1 MRETSMYI
9 PNHFREDDR
18 DKLLDFMRENSFA
31 ILVTHPLTLRQ
42 VPDPQGSGA
51 GAPFATHLPL
61 VIDADEDKVVIKGH
75 LAKANPQW
83 QQFAMRED
91 SLTQPHSS
99 SLRSED
105 APPTGEG
112 SAPEALVIFHGP
124 HAYISP
130 ANYES
135 RQSVPTWNYIAVH
148 AYGVPRIVDT
158 KEAMLDAMI
167 AQYEP
172 AHLQQWHEQ
181 SEKYKAGMLAGIV
194 AFEIDVTRLE
204 GKYKLSQNR
213 PEADRRRVAESLG
226 QSSDSTI
233 SGIAAHMH

>member
-1 MRETSMYI
+1 MYI

-18 DKLLDFMRENSFA
+18 DKLLAFMRENSFA
-31 ILVTHPLTLRQ
+31 ILVTQH
-42 VPDPQGSGA
+42 A

-61 VIDADEDKVVIKGH
+61 VIEADEDKVVIKGH

-83 QQFAMRED
+83 QQFAMCDD
-91 SLTQPHSS
+91 SLAQP
-99 SLRSED
+99 L
-105 APPTGEG
+105 PKGEG
-112 SAPEALVIFHGP
+112 SETPLHLSLSKDGEGNVAAEALVIFHGP

-194 AFEIDVTRLE
+194 AFEMTVTRLE

-213 PEADRRRVAESLG
+213 PESDRRHVAESLG
-226 QSSDSTI
+226 QSNDTTI

>member
-1 MRETSMYI
+1 MYI

-31 ILVTHPLTLRQ
+31 ILVTLY
-42 VPDPQGSGA
+42 A

-61 VIDADEDKVVIKGH
+61 VIEADESKMVLKGH
-75 LAKANPQW
+75 VAKANPQW
-83 QQFAMRED
+83 QGFAVSECE
-91 SLTQPHSS
+91 LTP
-99 SLRSED
+99 
-105 APPTGEG
+105 PPTPPQRGGGPETPLPKGEG
-112 SAPEALVIFHGP
+112 LGVGNTAESEALVIFHGP

-130 ANYES
+130 AHYES

-148 AYGVPRIVDT
+148 AHGVPRIVES

-172 AHLQQWHEQ
+172 AHLEQWHGQ

-204 GKYKLSQNR
+204 GKTKLSQNR
-213 PEADRRRVAESLG
+213 PEEDRRRIIESLS
-226 QSSDSTI
+226 QSSDPTI
-233 SGIAAHMH
+233 SSIAAHMR

>member
-1 MRETSMYI
+1 MYI

-18 DKLLDFMRENSFA
+18 DKLLAFMRANSFA
-31 ILVTHPLTLRQ
+31 ILVTHPSTLRQ
-42 VPDPQGSGA
+42 VPDPQSSFLGQRNEDLGTQGSGS

-61 VIDADEDKVVIKGH
+61 VVEADESKVMLKGH
-75 LAKANPQW
+75 VAKANPQW
-83 QQFAMRED
+83 QGFETP
-91 SLTQPHSS
+91 L
-99 SLRSED
+99 
-105 APPTGEG
+105 PTGEG
-112 SAPEALVIFHGP
+112 MGVGHAVNEALVIFHGP

-130 ANYES
+130 AHYES

-148 AYGVPRIVDT
+148 AYGVPRIVET

-172 AHLQQWHEQ
+172 AHLEQWHGQ

-213 PEADRRRVAESLG
+213 PEGDRQRVIASLG
-226 QSSDSTI
+226 ESDDPTI
-233 SGIAAHMH
+233 SGIAAHMR

>member
-1 MRETSMYI
+1 MFI
-9 PNHFREDDR
+9 PNHFRQDDR
-18 DKLLDFMRENSFA
+18 YKLLAFMRENSFA
-31 ILVTHPLTLRQ
+31 ILVTLH
-42 VPDPQGSGA
+42 A

-61 VIDADEDKVVIKGH
+61 VIEADEDKVVLKGH

-83 QQFAMRED
+83 QGF
-91 SLTQPHSS
+91 SGTQVSS
-99 SLRSED
+99 ET
-105 APPTGEG
+105 PPLPASPQGGEG
-112 SAPEALVIFHGP
+112 SETHLLGNQRAGAGSALEALVIFHGP

-148 AYGVPRIVDT
+148 AYGVPRIVET

-172 AHLQQWHEQ
+172 AHLEQWHEQ
-181 SEKYKAGMLAGIV
+181 TEKFKAGMLAGIV
-194 AFEIDVTRLE
+194 AFEIDVMRLQ

-213 PEADRRRVAESLG
+213 PEDDRRRIVESLS
-226 QSSDSTI
+226 QSDDPTI
-233 SGIAAHMH
+233 SGIASHMRTEQP